1 TPVPPA
7 SGYPVSI
14 ASAFRIVRDYGCDG
28 EGRGTVLKRP
38 CSPSPSINPARC
50 RIAVPRRA
58 YTMRAR
64 IHPTATMPRRKVA
77 RDEHC
82 VRLSR
87 RPAEHFDRGTA
98 PPLDLR
104 GHARVRLA
112 LDLGSFLLRHGRQRP
127 AL

>member
-1 TPVPPA
+1 MDSAALERGNRIET
-7 SGYPVSI
+7 VSK
-14 ASAFRIVRDYGCDG
+14 SF
-28 EGRGTVLKRP
+28 
-38 CSPSPSINPARC
+38 PSINLAR
-50 RIAVPRRA
+50 RGIASPCRA

-87 RPAEHFDRGTA
+87 RPAEHLHRGTA

-104 GHARVRLA
+104 GHERVRLA
-112 LDLGSFLLRHGRQRP
+112 LNLGPLLLRHGRQRP
-127 AL
+127 TL